1 MKRVNVKAIVP
12 VYTAFTLPFIGEKKD
27 VEVTEDQIYRCLV
40 SGARVEEILPDGQTI
55 KLDFTNYNK
64 VNSLSPIKVEEVAQD
79 VVVNTNDTTES
90 EEVKDEST
98 NDVLDS
104 DKATEE
110 KIETEE
116 VTQEPVKEEVTLK
129 VEPAGLNNHNNNYN
143 KNKQRAQ
150 RR

>member
-64 VNSLSPIKVEEVAQD
+64 VNSLSPIKVEEVTQD
-79 VVVNTNDTTES
+79 AVVNTNDTTES
-90 EEVKDEST
+90 EEVKDESI

-104 DKATEE
+104 NKVTEE

-116 VTQEPVKEEVTLK
+116 IAQEPVKEEVTLK
-129 VEPAGLNNHNNNYN
+129 VEPAGSNNHNNYN